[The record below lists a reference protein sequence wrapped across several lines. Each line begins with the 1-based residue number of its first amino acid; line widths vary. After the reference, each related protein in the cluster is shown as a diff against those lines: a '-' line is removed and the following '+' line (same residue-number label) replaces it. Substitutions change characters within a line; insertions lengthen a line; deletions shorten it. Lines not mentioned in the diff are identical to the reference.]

1 MHYSWYDFVG
11 NIGVATIV
19 ITYLLLQLNK
29 IDSAGLAYSLL
40 NGLGASLVIVS
51 LLFEFNIS
59 AFAIEFFW
67 LLISVVG
74 IARYYVKKRQGKVH
88 SDRIG
93 DAPP

>member
-1 MHYSWYDFVG
+1 MHYSWYDLVG

-29 IDSAGLAYSLL
+29 IDSVGLAYSLF

-67 LLISVVG
+67 LLISLVG
-74 IARYYVKKRQGKVH
+74 IARYYVKKRRGKVH

-93 DAPP
+93 DAPL

>member
-1 MHYSWYDFVG
+1 MHYSWYDLVG

-29 IDSAGLAYSLL
+29 IDSVGLAYSLF

-74 IARYYVKKRQGKVH
+74 IARYYVKKRGE
-88 SDRIG
+88 I
-93 DAPP
+93 